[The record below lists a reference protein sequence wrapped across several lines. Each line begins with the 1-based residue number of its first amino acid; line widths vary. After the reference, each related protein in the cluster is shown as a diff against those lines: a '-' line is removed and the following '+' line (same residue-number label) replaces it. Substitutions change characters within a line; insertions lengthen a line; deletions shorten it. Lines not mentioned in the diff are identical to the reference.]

1 MKIISKYR
9 VDNLDAGPK
18 AKVDIENILKN
29 EYNCEICALKLGPKE
44 TEDRFVR
51 KMCRKIQKVFF
62 ELKNFK
68 KNDIIIVQSPFT
80 SRNFVTDACKNKIAI
95 VHDINGLRTGNA
107 AELKK
112 EIDFLKTCKA
122 VIAHNQYMERFLSEN
137 GVSCKI
143 VDIGVFDY
151 LLGED
156 AEKHT
161 AQPLSGEPVVVYAGN
176 LAKSPFLYQL
186 EEEKMRFRM
195 NVYGVGTD
203 KDINGKIN
211 YKGKYRPDEL
221 PNKLEGN
228 LGLVWD
234 GNFDESD
241 ENEGFKNYT
250 KYNNPHK
257 LSCYIAAGLPVIVW
271 EKAAVADFVSENGIG
286 YTVSSVYDINA
297 LDLSDYDVKRKNTLE
312 LSACVRNGVFT
323 KKAIEKVF
331 SLI

>member
-1 MKIISKYR
+1 MRVISKYR

-29 EYNCEICALKLGPKE
+29 EYDCEICTLKLGAKE
-44 TEDRFVR
+44 IEDRFIR
-51 KMCRKIQKVFF
+51 KMCRKVQKVFF
-62 ELKNFK
+62 ELKNFRG
-68 KNDIIIVQSPFT
+68 NDEIIVQSPFT
-80 SRNFVTDACKNKIAI
+80 SRNFATDACKNKIAI
-95 VHDINGLRTGNA
+95 VHDINGLRTGSVS
-107 AELKK
+107 ELKK
-112 EIDFLKTCKA
+112 ELDFLKTCK
-122 VIAHNQYMERFLSEN
+122 VIISHNRHMTRFLREN

-143 VDIGVFDY
+143 VDLGVFDY
-151 LLGED
+151 LLSND
-156 AEKHT
+156 AEEHT

-186 EEEKMRFRM
+186 EEEKMQFCM

-203 KDINGKIN
+203 KDINGKIK

-221 PNKLEGN
+221 PSRLEGN

-250 KYNNPHK
+250 RYNNPHK

-271 EKAAVADFVSENGIG
+271 KKSAIADFVLEYEIG
-286 YTVSSVYDINA
+286 YAVSNVYDINN
-297 LDLSDYDVKRKNTLE
+297 LDFSDYE
-312 LSACVRNGVFT
+312 T
-323 KKAIEKVF
+323 KKENIKAISDNVRSGYYTRQAVKTATE
-331 SLI
+331 